1 MTKSQ
6 VRAALPA
13 PCVGQTSPGSKLSLP
28 ETVCLGCPVLSP
40 HCSYCTGYFQ
50 GRISTGKTEYIFM
63 ENIQFKPRIH
73 VMTPLPVV
81 PVSPVWAGHDLGKC
95 WAKFPA
101 SAPAGD
107 TSLTL
112 WTWEHSDEEEV
123 QRGHRPHTNM
133 GGVWWSRGKFPPG
146 VSHTRSQVVNHN
158 DLSQR

>member
-6 VRAALPA
+6 VTAALSA
-13 PCVGQTSPGSKLSLP
+13 ACVAQTGPGSKLSLP

-50 GRISTGKTEYIFM
+50 GRISTGKTKYIFM
-63 ENIQFKPRIH
+63 ENIQFKPEYTEPF
-73 VMTPLPVV
+73 VMTPLPV

-101 SAPAGD
+101 PALAGD

-112 WTWEHSDEEEV
+112 
-123 QRGHRPHTNM
+123 
-133 GGVWWSRGKFPPG
+133 
-146 VSHTRSQVVNHN
+146 
-158 DLSQR
+158 